1 MEKED
6 ENNVSVEPHAIQI
19 SGSNDEQVKPDDY
32 DNDNDT
38 TAVQVPQTK
47 TSLVVKEVK
56 KQLWLAGPLIL
67 VSLLNFAIQLISI
80 MFVGHLGELA
90 LSGVSMA
97 TSFSSVTGIALMM
110 GMASALDTFC
120 GQSYGAGQHR
130 MLGIHAQRAMLVLM
144 IVCVPVSIIWANTK
158 SILILFGQ
166 DHEISAE
173 AGRFAQLI
181 IPCLFAFGLLQ
192 CQTRFLQTQNIV
204 IPMMF
209 SSGATTVLHV
219 VLCWVL
225 VFKSGLGSR
234 GAAISNCVAYWVN
247 VLILALYIKFS
258 PSCSQTWTGF
268 STEAFHGIPSFLRLA
283 IPSAVM
289 VCLKVWTFE
298 LVVILSGLLPNPAL
312 ETSVLSIC
320 LNTFTLA
327 WMIPFGFSA
336 AVSTRVSNELGGGN
350 PEAARVAV
358 GVVLCMVFIEGIL
371 LASIMIMLRNMWS
384 RIYSNDKQVI
394 RDVSATT
401 PILAISCFLDGIQS
415 ALSGIA
421 SGCGWQRIGA
431 YVNLGSFYLVGVP
444 CSVLLGFV
452 AHMKAKGLWL
462 GIIAAFVVQVT
473 FYAIITI
480 RTSWD
485 QQARIAESRVKESTM
500 SPKTECEV

>member
-1 MEKED
+1 MKIPREA
-6 ENNVSVEPHAIQI
+6 VVE
-19 SGSNDEQVKPDDY
+19 ELKR
-32 DNDNDT
+32 
-38 TAVQVPQTK
+38 
-47 TSLVVKEVK
+47 
-56 KQLWLAGPLIL
+56 QLWLAVPLCSVAFL
-67 VSLLNFAIQLISI
+67 QYSLQTISI
-80 MFVGHLGELA
+80 MFVGHLGTLP
-90 LSGVSMA
+90 LSGASMA
-97 TSFSSVTGIALMM
+97 TSFAAVTGFTLLT
-110 GMASALDTFC
+110 GLTGALDTFC
-120 GQSYGAGQHR
+120 GQSNGAGQYQ
-130 MLGIHAQRAMLVLM
+130 MLGIHLQRSMLV
-144 IVCVPVSIIWANTK
+144 VSVVSVFVAIIWANTEP
-158 SILILFGQ
+158 ILIAMRQ
-166 DHEISAE
+166 DKAIANQ
-173 AGRFAQLI
+173 AGKYARCLI
-181 IPCLFAFGLLQ
+181 PSLFAHGLLQ
-192 CQTRFLQTQNIV
+192 SILRFLQTQSIV
-204 IPMMF
+204 FPMVIT
-209 SSGATTVLHV
+209 SALAALLHIL
-219 VLCWVL
+219 LCWLL
-225 VFKSGLGSR
+225 VFKTPLGSR
-234 GAAISNCVAYWVN
+234 GAPISISICYYLN
-247 VLILALYIKFS
+247 LLFISFYIKYS
-258 PSCSQTWTGF
+258 SSCKQSWTGF
-268 STEAFHGIPSFLRLA
+268 SKKSLNGVFSFLKLA
-283 IPSAVM
+283 VPSALM
-289 VCLKVWTFE
+289 LCLKVWTFE

-401 PILAISCFLDGIQS
+401 PILAVSCFLDGIQS